1 MDTTIHDIARLAGVS
16 KSTVS
21 RALSD
26 SGLVSEKTRQKV
38 LKSAE
43 LLNYKPNAIA
53 RAMVTK
59 KTGNIGFVIY
69 QKHKPVIS
77 HPFYSHILESIV
89 DETNLIG
96 YNLFI
101 SSDQDIRISSGEIL
115 MQKKVDGVI
124 LASRVDKKIVVNFR
138 KQGIPV
144 VLINNIVDLDD
155 VFCIV
160 NDDFNGAMEAVE
172 HLIGKGHR
180 KIGILC
186 GPLEHISYSQ
196 RYNGYINALKKYEIN
211 LDYQLIK
218 ITDSTLQHGY
228 DAMEAILA
236 VGNIPTAVFCTNDMM
251 AIGAMKAIKHAG
263 YKIPEDIAVAGFD
276 DIEFSSL
283 VEPALTTVFSDKAA
297 IGKTA
302 VEKLKRMIDNQPV
315 EQFIV
320 KQKTKLVIRE
330 ST

>member
-1 MDTTIHDIARLAGVS
+1 MGATIHDIARLAGVS

-21 RALSD
+21 RALSGI
-26 SGLVSEKTRQKV
+26 GLVSEETRCKV

-77 HPFYSHILESIV
+77 HPYYSHILESILE
-89 DETNLIG
+89 ETDLIG

-124 LASRVDKKIVVNFR
+124 LASRVDKRIVINFR
-138 KQGIPV
+138 NQGIPV
-144 VLINNIVDLDD
+144 VLVNNIVDLDD
-155 VFCIV
+155 VCCIV
-160 NDDFNGAMEAVE
+160 NDDYNGTMELMDY
-172 HLIGKGHR
+172 LIRKGHR

-186 GPLEHISYSQ
+186 GPLEHLSYSK
-196 RYNGYINALKKYEIN
+196 RYNGYIDAYKKHGIN
-211 LDYQLIK
+211 IDYQLIK
-218 ITDSTLQHGY
+218 ITDSTLMHGY
-228 DAMEAILA
+228 DAMEAPLA
-236 VGNIPTAVFCTNDMM
+236 AGNIPTAVFCTNDMM

-263 YKIPEDIAVAGFD
+263 YKIPDDIAVAGFD

-283 VEPALTTVFSDKAA
+283 VEPALTTVFINKAA

-302 VEKLKRMIDNQPV
+302 VEKLKKMIDKQPV
-315 EQFIV
+315 DELVIEH
-320 KQKTKLVIRE
+320 KTKLVIRE

>member
-1 MDTTIHDIARLAGVS
+1 MDTTIHDIAKLAGVS

-89 DETNLIG
+89 DETNSIG

-144 VLINNIVDLDD
+144 VVINNIVDLDD

-172 HLIGKGHR
+172 YLIGKGHR

-263 YKIPEDIAVAGFD
+263 YRIPEDIAVAGFD

-283 VEPALTTVFSDKAA
+283 VEPALTTVFSDKTA

-315 EQFIV
+315 DEFIV
-320 KQKTKLVIRE
+320 KQETKLVIRE